1 MLAET
6 FIGCCFRIIVS
17 AGVFNGE
24 AFAGTS
30 ISTDAVGHFKALLA
44 L

>member
-6 FIGCCFRIIVS
+6 FINHCFRIIVS
-17 AGVFNGE
+17 AGVFNGV
-24 AFAGTS
+24 AFAEKG
-30 ISTDAVGHFKALLA
+30 ISTDAVGHFKALFA